1 MLKIVHLNTYDG
13 NGGAGRACVRLNR
26 ALLANGTDS
35 KIVVH
40 YKFGTD
46 PQIKSFNSTLAQ
58 KAYTAGTIVAE
69 RILAKR
75 YLKPLRTPFS
85 FTWFGRSVI
94 HHPDVKNADIIHL
107 HWVNHSFLNPKHLA
121 EIAKLNKPVV
131 WTFHDSNAFTGGCHV
146 RYECDHFEKECGDC
160 PLLKHA
166 GPDDISHQAWLQKNG
181 AYGVLDFTVIAP
193 GSWMLASLKRAGLM
207 KGKDALRIPNTL
219 ETNIFKPS
227 DKISAKR
234 LAGLPEDKFIFL
246 SGFMPSRKDLH
257 KGTSYLLESMA
268 LLKQRAGINVNQI
281 ELVVFGNRNTEDV
294 PDFPFKT
301 SFLGTI
307 NDDEM
312 LAACYAAADAFL
324 TTSVE
329 DNLPYTVMEALAC
342 GTPVIAFTTGGIP
355 DMVQHE
361 YNGYLATYRSSESFT
376 DGMEW
381 IIKHPNREKL
391 QQQAR
396 QSVLDNFSE
405 NIIAGKHIQ
414 LYNKLL
420 KLPLQA
426 AGDARLSVITIVY
439 NNARDIERTMLSV
452 INQTYVNIEYI
463 IVDGSSTDGT
473 LDIIKLY
480 ENRITKI
487 ISEKDDGIYDAMN
500 KGLAAATG
508 DYVLFMNSGD
518 ELYATDTVARVFAP
532 PAMQT
537 FIMGETEMINN
548 NKGENFG
555 QRRHKAPETF
565 NWRSF
570 KYGMNVSHQAIYIRC
585 SLVEPFDRQYQLSA
599 DIDWIIRAAKKAK
612 KIVNVDQYVAK
623 YLVGG
628 MSKTKHRQSLQER
641 FDIMKRY
648 YGLLPTLF
656 NHGVIAFNLG
666 WYWLKNRRTND

>member
-1 MLKIVHLNTYDG
+1 M
-13 NGGAGRACVRLNR
+13 RLNQ
-26 ALLANGTDS
+26 ALLAMDVDS
-35 KIVVH
+35 KIIVH
-40 YKFGTD
+40 YKFGKD
-46 PQIKSFNSTLAQ
+46 SLIKTFSSNLIE
-58 KAYTAGTIVAE
+58 KAYTAGRIVAE

-121 EIAKLNKPVV
+121 EIAKLNKPVI

-146 RYECDHFEKECGDC
+146 RYSCDHFEKECGNC
-160 PLLKHA
+160 PLLVDA
-166 GPDDISHQAWLQKNG
+166 GPDDISHKIWLQKNE
-181 AYGVLDFTVIAP
+181 AYSGLDFTVIAP
-193 GSWMLASLKRAGLM
+193 SSWMLASVKIAGLM
-207 KGKDALRIPNTL
+207 KGKDAIQIPNTL
-219 ETNIFKPS
+219 ESDIFKPS

-234 LAGLPEDKFIFL
+234 AAGLPEDKFIFL

-268 LLKQRAGINVNQI
+268 FLKERAGIAADKI
-281 ELVVFGNRNTEDV
+281 ELVVFGNRNAEDV
-294 PDFPFKT
+294 PEFPFKT

-307 NDDEM
+307 SDDKK

-361 YNGYLATYRSSESFT
+361 HNGYLATYRSSESFT

-381 IIKHPNREKL
+381 IIKHPDRETL
-391 QQQAR
+391 NQNAR
-396 QSVLDNFSE
+396 KSVLNNFSE
-405 NIIAGKHIQ
+405 NIIAEKHIQ

-420 KLPLQA
+420 NPPPKGNRKL
-426 AGDARLSVITIVY
+426 SIITVVY
-439 NNARDIERTMLSV
+439 NNARDIECTILSV
-452 INQTYVNIEYI
+452 LGQTYPNIEYI
-463 IVDGSSTDGT
+463 VVDGSSTDGT
-473 LDIIKLY
+473 LEIIKRY
-480 ENRITKI
+480 EHRIARI

-508 DYVLFMNSGD
+508 EYVLFMNSGD
-518 ELYATDTVARVFAP
+518 ELYSPDTVSNVFATATDAD
-532 PAMQT
+532 
-537 FIMGETEMINN
+537 IYYGETEMIDD
-548 NKGENFG
+548 KGESLG
-555 QRRHKAPETF
+555 RRRHAAPRQFT
-565 NWRSF
+565 WRSF
-570 KYGMNVSHQAIYIRC
+570 KYGMSVSHQAIYIRR
-585 SLVEPFDRQYQLSA
+585 SLTGLFDRRYELSA
-599 DIDWIIRAAKKAK
+599 DIDWILRAAKKAK
-612 KIVNVDQYVAK
+612 KIVNVNQYVAR
-623 YLVGG
+623 YLIGG

-641 FDIMKRY
+641 FRIMKVY

-656 NHGVIAFNLG
+656 NHGVIAVNLG

>member
-1 MLKIVHLNTYDG
+1 MDV
-13 NGGAGRACVRLNR
+13 
-26 ALLANGTDS
+26 DS
-35 KIVVH
+35 KIIVR
-40 YKFGTD
+40 YKFGKD
-46 PQIKSFNSTLAQ
+46 SLIKTFSSNLIE
-58 KAYTAGTIVAE
+58 KAYTAGRIVAE

-121 EIAKLNKPVV
+121 EIAKLNKPVI

-146 RYECDHFEKECGDC
+146 RYSCDHFEKECGNC
-160 PLLKHA
+160 PLLVDA
-166 GPDDISHQAWLQKNG
+166 GPDDISHKIWLQKNE
-181 AYGVLDFTVIAP
+181 AYSGLDFTVIAP
-193 GSWMLASLKRAGLM
+193 SSWMLASVKIAGLM
-207 KGKDALRIPNTL
+207 KGKDAIQIPNTL
-219 ETNIFKPS
+219 ESDIFKPS

-234 LAGLPEDKFIFL
+234 AAGLPEDKFIFL

-268 LLKQRAGINVNQI
+268 FLKERAGIAADKI
-281 ELVVFGNRNTEDV
+281 ELVVFGNRNAEDV
-294 PDFPFKT
+294 PEFPFKT

-307 NDDEM
+307 SDDKK

-361 YNGYLATYRSSESFT
+361 HNGYLATYRSSESFT

-381 IIKHPNREKL
+381 IIKHPDRETL
-391 QQQAR
+391 NQNAR
-396 QSVLDNFSE
+396 KSVLNNFSE
-405 NIIAGKHIQ
+405 NIIAEKHIQ

-420 KLPLQA
+420 NPPPKGNRKL
-426 AGDARLSVITIVY
+426 SIITVVY
-439 NNARDIERTMLSV
+439 NNARDIECTILSV
-452 INQTYVNIEYI
+452 LGQTYPNIEYI
-463 IVDGSSTDGT
+463 VVDGSSTDGT
-473 LDIIKLY
+473 LEIIKRY
-480 ENRITKI
+480 EHRIARI

-508 DYVLFMNSGD
+508 EYVLFMNSGD
-518 ELYATDTVARVFAP
+518 ELYSPDTVSNVFATATDAD
-532 PAMQT
+532 
-537 FIMGETEMINN
+537 IYYGETEMIDD
-548 NKGENFG
+548 KGESLG
-555 QRRHKAPETF
+555 RRRHAAPRQFT
-565 NWRSF
+565 WRSF
-570 KYGMNVSHQAIYIRC
+570 KYGMSVSHQAIYIRR
-585 SLVEPFDRQYQLSA
+585 SLTGLFDRRYELSA
-599 DIDWIIRAAKKAK
+599 DIDWILRAAKKAK
-612 KIVNVDQYVAK
+612 KIVNVNQYVAR
-623 YLVGG
+623 YLIGG

-641 FDIMKRY
+641 FRIMKVY

-656 NHGVIAFNLG
+656 NHGVIAVNLG